1 MKALI
6 LNSGMGSRMGV
17 LTSEHPKCMTEISPR
32 ETILS
37 RQLRQLSEVGIEE
50 VVMTTGC
57 FESVLVNYCDS
68 LNIPIHITF
77 VKNPKYA
84 ETNYI
89 YSIYCAKEY
98 LDDDIILMHGDL
110 VFENEVF
117 DKVINSETSCMTVSS
132 TLELPEKD
140 FKAVISDGKILKVGI
155 EFFNDAMAAQP
166 LYKLL
171 KKDWKV
177 WLEKIVEYCENGT
190 TGCYAENALNEVARD
205 LDIRLLDVEDSLC
218 GEVDNPEDLAVM
230 SAKLREVESR
240 DVYMCFATDIIHSGH
255 IRLIKKARRLGRL
268 TIGILSDE
276 AIAGYRRATVL
287 PTSDRKDMFENIVGV
302 YRVVEQDTLS
312 YKDNLEK
319 YKPDIVVHGDD
330 WIEGFQKPIREE
342 VVSILATYGGR
353 LVEYP
358 YSDEEKY
365 KSIDKKVEKNIF
377 ANQRVLESSENY
389 AEIDGYIQ
397 ENKLKSILLV
407 HDDSLKFLKIK
418 DYFDNLSARLGI
430 KVTTFSDFHPNPDYE
445 SAVEGVN
452 LFHENGC
459 DGIMAVGGGSAID
472 TAKCIKLYSNMDDSK
487 NYLEQKIVPNE
498 VHLMAV
504 PTTAGTGSESTSFAV
519 LYYKGEKQSITD
531 ASCIPELVLMDSST
545 LETLPLYQ
553 KKSTMMDALCHAIE
567 SFWSVNSTEKSREL
581 SKKAIQ
587 EIIKNKDGYLNN
599 DKNSNLA
606 MLKAA
611 NIAGKAIN
619 ITQTTGGHAM
629 CYKITSLFG
638 IAHGH
643 AAALCNRKL
652 FPFMVEHLEKTVD
665 ERGRGYLEDI
675 FIQIANAMGVQSAK
689 EATEYF
695 KDLVKELELSVPEP
709 TEEQYEILK
718 NSVNPVRL
726 NNNPIELTLDD
737 IESLYQAIFSR

>member
-17 LTSEHPKCMTEISPR
+17 LTSEHPKCMTEISPS

-77 VKNPKYA
+77 VNNPKYA

-140 FKAVISDGKILKVGI
+140 FKAVISKGKILKVGI

-177 WLEKIVEYCENGT
+177 WLEKIIEYCENGT

-287 PTSDRKDMFENIVGV
+287 PASDRKDMFENIVGV
-302 YRVVEQDTLS
+302 YRVVDQDTLS
-312 YKDNLEK
+312 YRENLEK

-330 WIEGFQKPIREE
+330 WVEGFQKPIREE
-342 VVSILATYGGR
+342 VVSILAAYGGR

-377 ANQRVLESSENY
+377 ANQRVLEASENY

-397 ENKLKSILLV
+397 KNKLKSILLV

-504 PTTAGTGSESTSFAV
+504 PTTAGTGSESTRFAV

-545 LETLPLYQ
+545 LETLPSYQ

-567 SFWSVNSTEKSREL
+567 SFWSVNSTEKSREY
-581 SKKAIQ
+581 SRKAIQ

-599 DKNSNLA
+599 AKKANLA

-611 NIAGKAIN
+611 NVAGKAIN

-665 ERGRGYLEDI
+665 ERGKGYLEDI

-695 KDLVKELELSVPEP
+695 ETLVKELDLSVPKP

-737 IESLYQAIFSR
+737 IESLYQAIFSK